1 MRIIFALAIALGLSL
16 TVNVY
21 LYDKFVVGMNKNNIE
36 NPYQGARK
44 ADDAA
49 AQIVDK
55 AREEAAI
62 KAQEKRDALKDI
74 GSMDSVDG
82 LLERC
87 RRGLFG
93 KGGNTD
99 CASDATKGSDGT
111 MPKSKNP

>member
-1 MRIIFALAIALGLSL
+1 MRIVFALAIALGLSL

-21 LYDKFVVGMNKNNIE
+21 LYDKFVVGMNKNSVE
-36 NPYQGARK
+36 NTYQGARK
-44 ADDAA
+44 VDDMA

-62 KAQEKRDALKDI
+62 KAQEKRDALKNADTI
-74 GSMDSVDG
+74 DSIDD

-99 CASDATKGSDGT
+99 CASDAAKGSDGA